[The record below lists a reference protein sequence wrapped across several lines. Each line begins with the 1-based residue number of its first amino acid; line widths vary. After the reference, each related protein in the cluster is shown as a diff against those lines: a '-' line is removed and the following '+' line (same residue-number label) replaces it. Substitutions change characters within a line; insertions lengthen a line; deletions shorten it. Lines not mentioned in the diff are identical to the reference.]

1 MSIKNNILGIAL
13 LFSYSLIAQ
22 EILTKKEA
30 LAITLAN
37 NYGIRIANNDL
48 KVAKNNASIYNSG
61 FLPTVSTSAGANY
74 RRNSQNTII
83 QSETPIERNIEGAVT
98 KSYNAAVNLNYTIFD
113 GLGRRYN
120 YKQLKERYNL
130 TELQAKATIEN
141 TYLQLFTLYFQIA
154 RLSENTSNLA
164 TILKISKDRLKRA
177 QYRYDYGQSSKLLLL
192 NAEVDVN
199 NDSIAYVNTKQQ
211 FTNAKRNLN
220 IILGTKKTSDYDV
233 ETEVNFSTILNYENL
248 VAKSKTNNITIQ
260 QNKKNL
266 AINEFNIKVNKASYL
281 PRLDLSSS
289 YQWSRSEN
297 PQTPF
302 FDPSTTTANGLNA
315 GLNLTWNLFDGGAT
329 KTRVANSK
337 IALENQ
343 KIALELEE
351 ETLQNNL
358 KNTWEDYQNRLFI
371 LKVQEQNVVTN
382 QNNFDRTMEQFKLGQ
397 INSIEFRQAQLNL
410 LNAKASLNNAKY
422 DAKLL
427 ELQLLQLSGDLLN
440 TSF

>member
-1 MSIKNNILGIAL
+1 MSIKNNIFGIAL

-315 GLNLTWNLFDGGAT
+315 GLNLTWNLFDGGTT

-358 KNTWEDYQNRLFI
+358 KNTWEDYQNRLFV